1 MAPEDLAVPKKNDPE
16 KKMLTPIPRSQAVVA
31 CPSFSPREGRGA
43 KTAPK
48 SISLGW
54 RENWIIALRL
64 DEVS

>member
-1 MAPEDLAVPKKNDPE
+1 MAPEDLAVPIFLVDPE
-16 KKMLTPIPRSQAVVA
+16 KKMTPIPRSQAVVA

-43 KTAPK
+43 KAAPK

-54 RENWIIALRL
+54 RENRIIALRL